1 MVVARFPA
9 CFFFMLVRAV
19 FSKGFS
25 WMLFFPF
32 AGFTFWL
39 LSCSFLMLVPLLLLL
54 LSAPSS
60 SRRGG
65 GAAAAR
71 LQSTVRARCLDAL
84 AVPLVVVLVL
94 LGASSPSAPSM
105 FAAILALLL
114 RLPCLPCSLC
124 SCVACS
130 APRSL
135 VSRASRSTI
144 GSFFEAVPPLS
155 LTLRT
160 ANKRFQSRK
169 KAVRKRTS
177 PEEAPGGVF

>member
-1 MVVARFPA
+1 MSPLFRHVFFHACPGRF
-9 CFFFMLVRAV
+9 FEWFLLDVV
-19 FSKGFS
+19 FS
-25 WMLFFPF
+25 F

-94 LGASSPSAPSM
+94 LGASSSSPLAVL
-105 FAAILALLL
+105 AAIFALLL
-114 RLPCLPCSLC
+114 RLPCLQLWLLSL
-124 SCVACS
+124 ACS
-130 APRSL
+130 ACKLSSFARFPFLDSQVFSWRQKTILAVAGSVFL
-135 VSRASRSTI
+135 AFGLCDRFSEGASR
-144 GSFFEAVPPLS
+144 
-155 LTLRT
+155 
-160 ANKRFQSRK
+160 
-169 KAVRKRTS
+169 
-177 PEEAPGGVF
+177 

>member
-1 MVVARFPA
+1 MKVWGCFLLDFDGCRPFSSM
-9 CFFFMLVRAV
+9 FFFHACPCRFFEWFLLDVV
-19 FSKGFS
+19 
-25 WMLFFPF
+25 FPF

-94 LGASSPSAPSM
+94 LGASSPSATSM

-144 GSFFEAVPPLS
+144 GRFFFKAVLP
-155 LTLRT
+155 LRT
-160 ANKRFQSRK
+160 TSRAAN
-169 KAVRKRTS
+169 
-177 PEEAPGGVF
+177 